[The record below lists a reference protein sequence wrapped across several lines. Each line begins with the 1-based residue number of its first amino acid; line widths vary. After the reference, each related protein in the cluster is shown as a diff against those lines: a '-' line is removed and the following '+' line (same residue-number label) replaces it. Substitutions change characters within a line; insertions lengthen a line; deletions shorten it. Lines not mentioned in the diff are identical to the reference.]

1 MFCFFDRIRQEG
13 VVLIAQEERAADVV
27 STGLIDGAEEQK
39 IVVIENK
46 HRTETTTKRD
56 VTYNSTS
63 TQHPR
68 LAHDIATNQP
78 ISSSESK
85 SLVGSTLVHSRGD
98 MCSSNIVEHSE
109 QPMGRLPMN
118 EVERNSLQIVP
129 KTMLHPASNGTLKRD
144 LNEQM
149 THGSNICASSEGNL
163 NGQRDSVSEGCGP
176 AKRARMSSLENELD
190 NTSSIP
196 SRTGS
201 PTPLVNGDIK
211 GDTRN
216 KLMDKLLDK
225 DLHLP
230 LNGVCGIDTSEL
242 DLLASDGER
251 LSSSKASSP
260 DLFGS
265 ETNSD
270 FGKYLEESD
279 TDTGL
284 FSDVLQG
291 DFRIDPMENGTEG
304 THPMPS
310 NMSAFPGG
318 CYSEGGNTSN
328 EKGIPSGVA
337 EQQGKIPIPPAAR
350 SDSVPDQYS
359 AMAGRQPVAVNTAW
373 NSTNNVTQVSKA
385 GFGQRFGPEVQQKMA
400 FYPQQGN
407 LPPTVGN
414 RSQMHNVS
422 MENKRLVDPQA
433 SSIVIQQSAILPN
446 QNIQPSPQQM
456 IPAQD
461 SSSAIHPTAV
471 PKNILPRPPGPDF
484 VNSIPS
490 GSQGAGVPQS
500 LPVSSPFLGGQQMSI
515 VQTSLPRVS
524 VGAQPG
530 WVQSGAQLQ
539 QVARTQHAPQKI
551 PPAGFQ
557 AGVRHNLLPG
567 SQAGPPGSQNVSL
580 PSSWQQPQLQQPQP
594 KSVNVFPDVRTQ
606 SAATP
611 GSTMYAPSSAPQ
623 IRQPPVT
630 TQYPHPALTPAG
642 KNVVQSPAV
651 SIPVNSNGSQ
661 EFPSTLPAH
670 GSHLVDPA
678 VQLASFKPYR
688 CRWTTCYRYRSV
700 FIQPNVFD

>member
-1 MFCFFDRIRQEG
+1 M
-13 VVLIAQEERAADVV
+13 
-27 STGLIDGAEEQK
+27 
-39 IVVIENK
+39 
-46 HRTETTTKRD
+46 
-56 VTYNSTS
+56 
-63 TQHPR
+63 
-68 LAHDIATNQP
+68 
-78 ISSSESK
+78 
-85 SLVGSTLVHSRGD
+85 VGSTLVDSRGE
-98 MCSSNIVEHSE
+98 MCSPNIGEHSE

-129 KTMLHPASNGTLKRD
+129 KTTLHPSSNGTLKRD

-149 THGSNICASSEGNL
+149 THGSNISASSEGNL
-163 NGQRDSVSEGCGP
+163 NGQRDSVNEGCGP

-190 NTSSIP
+190 NSSSIP

-211 GDTRN
+211 GDTRS

-230 LNGVCGIDTSEL
+230 LNGVCGIDASEL

-291 DFRIDPMENGTEG
+291 DLRIDPMENGTEG

-310 NMSAFPGG
+310 NMPAFPGG
-318 CYSEGGNTSN
+318 SSHCEGVNTSN

-350 SDSVPDQYS
+350 PDPIPDQYS

-422 MENKRLVDPQA
+422 MEKQRLVDPQA
-433 SSIVIQQSAILPN
+433 SSVVIQQPAIPPH
-446 QNIQPSPQQM
+446 QNIQPGPQQM
-456 IPAQD
+456 IPAHD

-471 PKNILPRPPGPDF
+471 PKNILPRPPGPEF
-484 VNSIPS
+484 VNSMSS
-490 GSQGAGVPQS
+490 GSQGTGIPQS
-500 LPVSSPFLGGQQMSI
+500 LPVSSPFLGGQQMPI

-530 WVQSGAQLQ
+530 WVQSGVQQQ
-539 QVARTQHAPQKI
+539 QVARTQPAPQKI
-551 PPAGFQ
+551 APAGFQ
-557 AGVRHNLLPG
+557 AGMRHNLPPG

-580 PSSWQQPQLQQPQP
+580 PSGWQQSQLQQPQQ
-594 KSVNVFPDVRTQ
+594 KSVNAFPDVRTQ
-606 SAATP
+606 SVATP
-611 GSTMYAPSSAPQ
+611 GSTMYEPSSSPQ

-630 TQYPHPALTPAG
+630 TQYPHPALAPGG

-661 EFPSTLPAH
+661 EFPSTLPAQ
-670 GSHLVDPA
+670 GSHLVDSTVP
-678 VQLASFKPYR
+678 QLASFKPYR
-688 CRWTTCYRYRSV
+688 CRWTTCYRYNLMFLIDSTKLYR
-700 FIQPNVFD
+700 N